1 MATIAWLGIPL
12 AATLLAIVWVVWVS
26 RPRPPADMHETLAS
40 YERFK
45 AAMSG
50 DTRRRWRRR
59 PGSADRRR
67 GQA

>member
-12 AATLLAIVWVVWVS
+12 AATLLAIAWVFWVS

-50 DTRRRWRRR
+50 ERRRRWRRR
-59 PGSADRRR
+59 RHDPERSGGRP
-67 GQA
+67 